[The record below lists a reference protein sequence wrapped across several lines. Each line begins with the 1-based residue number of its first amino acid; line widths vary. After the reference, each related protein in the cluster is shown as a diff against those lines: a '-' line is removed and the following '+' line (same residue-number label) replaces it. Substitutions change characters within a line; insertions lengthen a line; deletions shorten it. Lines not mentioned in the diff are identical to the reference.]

1 METTGKLTGVTV
13 DFMTRKLNVTFQI
26 DSQPI
31 DALNELQKCDFLDI
45 VAKKHRKK
53 RSLDANAYFW
63 ALCDRLSEKLNI
75 PKTEIYKGY
84 IKEIGGVSEV
94 VCVQDKAVEKLCS
107 GWQRNGIGWQTDTM
121 PSKIEGCTNVVL
133 YYGSSTYANAQMSR
147 LISMLVEDCNAQQ
160 IPNITEKEYQEM
172 MRRWGAKQ

>member
-53 RSLDANAYFW
+53 RSLDANALLW
-63 ALCDRLSEKLNI
+63 VCLDKIAVAL
-75 PKTEIYKGY
+75 KTDKWDVYLMMLKRYGKYTY
-84 IKEIGGVSEV
+84 ICVKEFV
-94 VCVQDKAVEKLCS
+94 VDA
-107 GWQRNGIGWQTDTM
+107 M
-121 PSKIEGCTNVVL
+121 
-133 YYGSSTYANAQMSR
+133 
-147 LISMLVEDCNAQQ
+147 
-160 IPNITEKEYQEM
+160 
-172 MRRWGAKQ
+172 